1 MWHFGLIYS
10 YFLLDLVPC
19 LEGIRIHVSNTSKGT
34 KNIKN
39 HTKSGMLLS
48 KAFIF
53 QKKISKF
60 ALKTN

>member
-34 KNIKN
+34 KNIKYYIN
-39 HTKSGMLLS
+39 SGGR
-48 KAFIF
+48 
-53 QKKISKF
+53 KKIE
-60 ALKTN
+60 TETY